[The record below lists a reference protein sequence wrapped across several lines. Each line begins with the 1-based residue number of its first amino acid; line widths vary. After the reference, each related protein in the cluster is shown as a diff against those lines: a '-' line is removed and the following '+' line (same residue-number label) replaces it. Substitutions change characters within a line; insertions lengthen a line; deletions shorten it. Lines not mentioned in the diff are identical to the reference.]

1 MLKNCIFYLFFVFL
15 QKNYEFKYERY
26 DITI

>member
-1 MLKNCIFYLFFVFL
+1 MLKNCIFRLFFVFL
-15 QKNYEFKYERY
+15 QKNYEFKHERY

>member
-1 MLKNCIFYLFFVFL
+1 MLKNRIFHLFFVFL

-26 DITI
+26 DIAI

>member
-1 MLKNCIFYLFFVFL
+1 MLKNRIYHLFFVFL
-15 QKNYEFKYERY
+15 QKNYEFKHERY

>member
-1 MLKNCIFYLFFVFL
+1 MLKNCISHLFFVFL
-15 QKNYEFKYERY
+15 QKNYEFKRERY

>member
-1 MLKNCIFYLFFVFL
+1 MLKNRMFHLLFVFL
-15 QKNYEFKYERY
+15 QKNYEFKHERY